1 VASKIFFK
9 RSKIK
14 TWVSRPSSLVF
25 QKLSKPTHFQNL
37 WGKFQIEVS
46 QEDTTGGN
54 QEPINFSK
62 TKI

>member
-14 TWVSRPSSLVF
+14 TWVSRSSLVF

-37 WGKFQIEVS
+37 RGKFQIEVS